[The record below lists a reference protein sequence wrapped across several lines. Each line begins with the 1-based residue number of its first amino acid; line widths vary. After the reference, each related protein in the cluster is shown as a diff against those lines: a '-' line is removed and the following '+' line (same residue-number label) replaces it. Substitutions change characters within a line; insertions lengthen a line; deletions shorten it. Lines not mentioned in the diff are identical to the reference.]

1 MPNTFT
7 EQTMRST
14 YKDDYKDSDNYSQIL
29 FNAGRALQARELT
42 QMQTIIQKEIQRFAN
57 NVYTKDGVATQTG
70 GITVQNWQF
79 AKISNDANNTFDTT
93 DNLNGVILTG
103 SVSSIKVKVYR
114 AVAATGTDPDTI
126 YIQYLEDP
134 TARSPATTFLEP
146 ARVTPGEVL
155 SNGSN
160 INLTVQTTNT
170 TANPAIGSACAVE
183 VGSSEFYVKG
193 HFVFAP
199 KQELIVSKYSADA
212 TADIG
217 YKIVQDVVTVS
228 DTDALYDNQNATPNR
243 SSPGADRLRIRLT
256 LAKRSSLVAGE
267 TFVYYATMF
276 RGVMENEV
284 TKTENYGFHD
294 HVATRVREIHGDF
307 ITKYWK
313 IGIAPDAKSTTNFIM
328 RVDPG
333 TAYIDGH
340 RIATKQ
346 TQSLIVPRATDTIV
360 REEDQVG
367 VDYGNYFYFHS
378 GVGMLDIDVCEAV
391 NLYKGVAGQDSVI
404 GTANIRAIT
413 EGASGTRV
421 DGNAYDSVPAFKAH
435 LFNINRTNFN
445 WSLADVS
452 SIKSV
457 ANTHYVNTV
466 KTTNATGNAIKNAAL
481 LHEPKKNALIF
492 DTPLRR
498 PKNFSDV
505 TMTFMKKYNF
515 TASGTTHLINLTDA
529 GESFVRASDVIIASA
544 SDFNPNGISAAI
556 STAGN
561 KRITFSPVVSG
572 TAYEVIVFIKK
583 TNSTVKSKT
592 LTSATVTAA
601 LDSDGQGRYFL
612 DLGQS
617 DVYSVE
623 RIRKTNSDGSD
634 LFTNFLFDAGN
645 RTTHQADGKLIWSGG
660 GLSSSTDGQVFA
672 RYKYFANS
680 TAGSFFAVNSYDG
693 QLDYLDVPAQKL
705 PTGGKVSLRD
715 AIDFR
720 PSMNGSGAFSATD
733 VPPLPVPS
741 DTIIADAEYYLPRA
755 DRLVISD
762 KSELR
767 YITGSSSLNPKFPD
781 IPLDCIDLYKVKLG
795 ANTLHTQ
802 DLKTTII
809 PRKGYT
815 MQDINKLEQK
825 VDRLEE
831 MTTLSLLE
839 LNTKFL
845 QVLDSSGVDRSK
857 AGFFV
862 DNFSNHSHTSI
873 GTHVGGGGK
882 SSIDPHAKLMRPT
895 YSEDAIDMYY
905 DSNHSLQLNTVKKGD
920 FVTLDY
926 STVGY
931 QSQELASNTENLA
944 PFYVQTS
951 IGALSISPETDNWFD
966 TQKVGETVV
975 GTATELDLTHALSWN
990 NSENS
995 WYGVD
1000 PSELD
1005 VGDAANS
1012 FVSGTST
1019 QVTHDSLDPILI
1031 GTQATESLGEWVKV
1045 GNVTDVETL
1054 FTETVEIS
1062 REREEEISRTV
1073 IDSYWQAIAD
1083 GTWEDYWGD
1092 WDGHWDGVNWGAGYG
1107 VGTNFWHGD
1116 FGLGGSSYGGG
1127 GFYGWGA
1134 FDWSFEEIT
1143 TDMWDVITSETRE
1156 TVRTANTSTY
1166 ETTRTIN
1173 TENTYEGT
1181 VETTTATSTSS
1192 TVNRVA
1198 SESTIRDIIGSR
1210 IVDVAVIPFMRP
1222 IRINFKA
1229 EGLRAN
1235 TQYFPFFDGE
1245 NVSTFCREETVY
1257 QTYGDK
1263 SYTLAQGVEDD
1274 EGTQRPTQDHSQ
1286 GKTNLVANADG
1297 EIIGSFEVPNGTH
1310 MRFKTGSRTFAL
1322 YDVNAS
1328 DRNSAMSFAETVFTS
1343 SGVLN
1348 KTEDNVQVTRILKI
1362 VGGSTV
1368 AVETSTAIENT
1379 VWTESVVTT
1388 ETATDVQSTST
1399 TSIIAGDQSTTRE
1412 HVDQTVVVDYGWGT
1426 YPVDHTTD
1434 TVTPPGGSGTPDTQP
1449 PEQVPARNRG
1459 KGNRGMQDGGARYV
1473 DPIAQTFQ
1481 VLEAGGIFMPSAE
1494 VYFATKGSTSVR
1506 CEIRPAVQGKPSSTS
1521 ILAFKV
1527 LKASQVNLVP
1537 AGSTN
1542 KEMLQN
1548 STKFIFD
1555 NPLFLAPGEYSI
1567 VLIPTDN
1574 NPDYNVYVGTVGE
1587 FQLGSSTSFISQQ
1600 ATLGGFFKSQNGKLW
1615 EPSSDID
1622 LCYRLNCCQFVSSG
1636 NAIFENSNV
1645 SPQALGKDPL
1655 LVDSGSNVRV
1665 MLQGHGLRAG
1675 DMTWI
1680 RGIDSATNFGNGLTG
1695 ADVIGP
1701 RTVIQADNSGYTY
1714 AADANVTSRKW
1725 FGGSSVTSQRNINFD
1740 RLKPIMNLTQPS
1752 STNITL
1758 SMKTTSQSA
1767 LAGDQT
1773 RFVKDSKFSIVEN
1786 NKWIEFAQPKAIY
1799 NRRTEN
1805 LTGAGKLAGERSST
1819 LQVTMATTNPFLS
1832 PVLDLEG
1839 MSLNACA
1846 NLISKQDSSATI
1858 GFNVPLTYVSERS
1871 PLNGTESAK
1880 HITKVTTLTDAAVGL
1895 KILLAAN
1902 RPPESDFQIYWRVA
1916 SGSDPIQ
1923 KMAWT
1928 IAGAEVSP
1936 QPDTNKNVFREYRY
1950 LVGGEGGT
1958 MRPFTQFQVKI
1969 VMRSTNSAK
1978 CPTFRDLRIMALA
1991 T

>member
-57 NVYTKDGVATQTG
+57 NVYTKDGVATKQG

-79 AKISNDANNTFDTT
+79 AKISNDQNNSFDNVT
-93 DNLNGVILTG
+93 NINGVTLTG
-103 SVSSIKVKVYR
+103 ATSGIKVKVYR
-114 AVAATGTDPDTI
+114 AVAATGTDPDTV
-126 YIQYLEDP
+126 YIQYLEHP
-134 TARSPATTFLEP
+134 TTRSPATTYLLP
-146 ARVTPGEVL
+146 DRVTPGEVL
-155 SNGSN
+155 SNGSD

-170 TANPAIGSACAVE
+170 TANPAIGYACAVE
-183 VGSSEFYVKG
+183 VGASEYYAKG
-193 HFVFAP
+193 HFVFSP

-217 YKIVQDVVTVS
+217 YKITQDVVTVS

-243 SSPGADRLRIRLT
+243 SSPGADRLRIRLV
-256 LAKRSSLVAGE
+256 LATRASLVAGE

-276 RGVMENEV
+276 RGVIENEV
-284 TKTENYGFHD
+284 TSKENYGFHD

-313 IGIAPDAKSTTNFIM
+313 IGVTPDAKSTDNFIM

-360 REEDQVG
+360 RDEDQVG

-391 NLYKGVAGQDSVI
+391 NLYKSVAGQDSVI

-413 EGASGTRV
+413 EGSSGTRV
-421 DGNAYDSVPAFKAH
+421 DGYEYDSVPAFKAH
-435 LFNINRTNFN
+435 LFNINRTNFDH
-445 WSLADVS
+445 SLKDVS

-457 ANTHYVNTV
+457 ANSHYVNTV
-466 KTTNATGNAIKNAAL
+466 KTSQAVGNKIKGAAI

-498 PKNFSDV
+498 PKQFSDV
-505 TMTFMKKYNF
+505 TMTFMKKYSF
-515 TASGTTHLINLTDA
+515 TTAGGSASTHEINLVDA
-529 GESFVRASDVIIASA
+529 GESFVRASDVIIASTTV
-544 SDFNPNGISAAI
+544 FNPNGASAAI
-556 STAGN
+556 SGTGN
-561 KRITFSPVVSG
+561 KKITFSGLDPS
-572 TAYEVIVFIKK
+572 TAYEVIVFVKK
-583 TNSTVKSKT
+583 TNATVKSKT

-601 LDSDGQGRYFL
+601 LDSDGQGRFYL

-617 DVYSVE
+617 DVYSIE
-623 RIRKTNSDGSD
+623 RVRKTDSDGAD
-634 LFTNFLFDAGN
+634 IFTNFLFDAGN

-660 GLSSSTDGQVFA
+660 GLDSSTDGQVFA

-680 TAGSFFAVNSYDG
+680 TAGAFFAVNSYDG
-693 QLDYLDVPAQKL
+693 QLDYLKIPAQKL

-720 PSMNGSGAFSATD
+720 PSMNGSNAFNAND

-741 DTIIADAEYYLPRA
+741 DTIITDAEYYLPRA

-802 DLKTTII
+802 DIKTTII

-815 MQDINKLEQK
+815 MQDINKLEEK
-825 VDRLEE
+825 LDRLEE

-845 QVLDSSGVDRSK
+845 QVLDSAGVDRSK
-857 AGFFV
+857 SGFFV
-862 DNFSNHSHTSI
+862 DNFANHSHTHNGVGQ
-873 GTHVGGGGK
+873 GTGGK
-882 SSIDPHAKLMRPT
+882 SSIDPHTKLMRPT
-895 YSEDAIDMYY
+895 YSEDCIDMYY
-905 DSNHSLQLNTVKKGD
+905 DSNHALQLNTVKKGD

-926 STVGY
+926 SEVGY

-944 PFYVQTS
+944 PFYMQTTVG
-951 IGALSISPETDNWFD
+951 ILGISPETDNWFD

-995 WYGVD
+995 WFGID

-1005 VGDAANS
+1005 VGDASNS

-1019 QVTHDSLDPILI
+1019 QVTHDSLDPILL
-1031 GTQATESLGEWVKV
+1031 GTQQTETLGEWVEV

-1054 FTETVEIS
+1054 YTETVEIS
-1062 REREEEISRTV
+1062 REREEEISRTT

-1083 GTWEDYWGD
+1083 GTWQDWWGN
-1092 WDGHWDGVNWGAGYG
+1092 WDGHWDNTNWNDYIDEYGYYNG
-1107 VGTNFWHGD
+1107 N
-1116 FGLGGSSYGGG
+1116 YGFTGE
-1127 GFYGWGA
+1127 YYWGIW
-1134 FDWSFEEIT
+1134 DWTYEEVT
-1143 TDMWDVITSETRE
+1143 TDMWDVITSETRD

-1181 VETTTATSTSS
+1181 VETTTSTSTSS

-1198 SESTIRDIIGSR
+1198 SESTIRDIIGTR

-1245 NVSTFCREETVY
+1245 NVSSFCREETVY

-1263 SYTLAQGVEDD
+1263 SYTLAQSEDDD

-1286 GKTNLVANADG
+1286 GKTNLVSNADG

-1310 MRFKTGSRTFAL
+1310 MRFKTGNRTFAL
-1322 YDVNAS
+1322 YDINAS
-1328 DRNSAMSFAETVFTS
+1328 DRHSSMSFAETVFTS
-1343 SGVLN
+1343 AGVLN
-1348 KTEDNVQVTRILKI
+1348 KTEDDVQVTRVLKI

-1368 AVETSTAIENT
+1368 SVETSTATEST

-1399 TSIIAGDQSTTRE
+1399 TSVVRGDQTSTTE
-1412 HVDQTVVVDYGWGT
+1412 HVGQTVVVDYGWGT
-1426 YPVDHTTD
+1426 YPVDHTYD
-1434 TVTPPGGSGTPDTQP
+1434 AVTPAGGSGSPEIQPSTQI
-1449 PEQVPARNRG
+1449 PAVNVG
-1459 KGNRGMQDGGARYV
+1459 KGSRGLHDIAGAAYV
-1473 DPIAQTFQ
+1473 DPVAQTFQ
-1481 VLEAGGIFMPSAE
+1481 VLEAGGIFMPSVE

-1506 CEIRPAVQGKPSSTS
+1506 CEIRPAVQGSPSSTS
-1521 ILAFKV
+1521 ILAYKV
-1527 LKASQVNLVP
+1527 LKASEVNLVP

-1548 STKFIFD
+1548 STKFVFD

-1587 FQLGSSTSFISQQ
+1587 FQLGSSTAFISQQ
-1600 ATLGGFFKSQNGKLW
+1600 PTLGAFFKSQNGKLW
-1615 EPSSDID
+1615 EPSSESD
-1622 LCYRLNCCQFVSSG
+1622 LCYRLNCCQFVTSG
-1636 NAIFENSNV
+1636 NAIFENTNV
-1645 SPQALGKDPL
+1645 TPQGLSKDPL
-1655 LVDSGSNVRV
+1655 LVDSGNNVRV

-1675 DMTWI
+1675 DKTWI

-1695 ADVIGP
+1695 VDVIGH

-1740 RLKPIMNLTQPS
+1740 RIKPVMNITQPS
-1752 STNITL
+1752 ATNVTL

-1773 RFVKDSKFSIVEN
+1773 RFSKDIKFNIVEN
-1786 NKWIEFAQPKAIY
+1786 NKWIEFDQPKAVY
-1799 NRRTEN
+1799 NRLTEN
-1805 LTGAGKLAGERSST
+1805 LTGAGKLAGERSAT

-1839 MSLNACA
+1839 MSLNACS
-1846 NLISKQDSSATI
+1846 NLISKQDSAATV
-1858 GFNVPLTYVSERS
+1858 GYNVPLTYVSERS
-1871 PLNGTESAK
+1871 PMSGTESAK
-1880 HITKVTTLTDAAVGL
+1880 HITKVTTLTEAAVGL

-1902 RPPESDFQIYWRVA
+1902 RPPESDFQIYYRVA

-1923 KMAWT
+1923 KLAWT
-1928 IAGAEVSP
+1928 ITNPEVSP
-1936 QPDTNKNVFREYRY
+1936 QADTNKNVFREYRY
-1950 LVGGEGGT
+1950 LVGGEGGN
-1958 MRPFTQFQVKI
+1958 MIPFTQFQVKI

-1991 T
+1991 V